1 LNQLCELLFKLKSF
15 GQDGTDDCKLYM
27 TAKAVVGS
35 AVEESNPK
43 MSVISAHRACDQLL
57 LNLYKYT
64 TTTIRPLLRLPLL
77 QHQ

>member
-1 LNQLCELLFKLKSF
+1 
-15 GQDGTDDCKLYM
+15 M